1 MDDQQGTKRQDDE
14 QREGGERTASKGINP
29 VQHSERGADPAQA
42 ASKGINPVQHSEGRQ
57 ADEGPGSSGGRGG
70 SAEGNEKGNG

>member
-1 MDDQQGTKRQDDE
+1 MDDQRDANRQDDE

-29 VQHSERGADPAQA
+29 VQHSERGSSTAQA

-57 ADEGPGSSGGRGG
+57 GDEPGGGTR
-70 SAEGNEKGNG
+70 GNEKGNG